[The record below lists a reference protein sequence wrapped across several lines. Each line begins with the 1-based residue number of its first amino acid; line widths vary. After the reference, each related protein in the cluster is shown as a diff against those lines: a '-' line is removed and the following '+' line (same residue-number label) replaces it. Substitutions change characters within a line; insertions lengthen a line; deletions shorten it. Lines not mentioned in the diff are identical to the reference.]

1 VIVAI
6 KKRGYVG
13 WPRIP
18 DCGRSHRAI
27 GVPSTKGS
35 QERTRPWQAKLR
47 VIYEGGHNLQNPS
60 AIWPWVTWSRPSPT
74 YSRCLVTIAGHEGI
88 LTRAIRPE
96 VSLWA

>member
-1 VIVAI
+1 MIVAI

-47 VIYEGGHNLQNPS
+47 VIYEGGPGE
-60 AIWPWVTWSRPSPT
+60 
-74 YSRCLVTIAGHEGI
+74 AGIIFKTPGHYVG
-88 LTRAIRPE
+88 P
-96 VSLWA
+96 